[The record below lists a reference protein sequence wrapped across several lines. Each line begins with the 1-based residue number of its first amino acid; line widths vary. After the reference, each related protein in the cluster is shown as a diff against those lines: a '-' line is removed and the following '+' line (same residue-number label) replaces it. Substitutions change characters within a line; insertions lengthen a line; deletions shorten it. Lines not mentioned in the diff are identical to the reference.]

1 MCRELYISRAL
12 SHHIFWHKS
21 HRKNPVTCRRPTAGV
36 RRVLKGRVL
45 LTETPI
51 PHPPRLQTSWER
63 QYRCPAHEKHLH
75 QTVSVPHSPTHPL
88 PLTSHLRLLGLSGTQ
103 SGLTKHRLLI
113 LSAVRA
119 SAAVSQWPDVG
130 WSAQQQGTADVF
142 YNTSW
147 RKETAFWGILGF
159 FFVVGWRPIFFLP
172 GRELPVFL

>member
-1 MCRELYISRAL
+1 MRFVIKRSIFFDVQRTLHFQIPLTSYILTQVSQ
-12 SHHIFWHKS
+12 K
-21 HRKNPVTCRRPTAGV
+21 KNPVTCRRPTAGV
-36 RRVLKGRVL
+36 RRVLKGRIL

-103 SGLTKHRLLI
+103 SGLTKRRLLI

-119 SAAVSQWPDVG
+119 SAAVSQ
-130 WSAQQQGTADVF
+130 
-142 YNTSW
+142 
-147 RKETAFWGILGF
+147 
-159 FFVVGWRPIFFLP
+159 
-172 GRELPVFL
+172 